1 MTSRDDKNL
10 LLIDPSIV
18 DGSMINLY
26 VTKIKSL
33 CTDFQKFIYRNRN
46 RFARNF
52 IMLIIMN
59 MIEND
64 WFLFTLNI
72 PFPIKREDACS
83 EWTSCNKPKEMH
95 GQIMEILLRTR
106 IT

>member
-1 MTSRDDKNL
+1 M
-10 LLIDPSIV
+10 IDL
-18 DGSMINLY
+18 N
-26 VTKIKSL
+26 VTKIKYL
-33 CTDFQKFIYRNRN
+33 CTDFQKFIYRNSN

-72 PFPIKREDACS
+72 PFLIKREAACS

-95 GQIMEILLRTR
+95 GLIMEISPKAR